1 MSFCELYA
9 LPPGSMWDLIVSER
23 EVWSMDLDGDG
34 DEIFIPGWNSIR
46 VVVRVGE
53 VIANRLSRL
62 CAVGSDG

>member
-9 LPPGSMWDLIVSER
+9 LPPGSMWDLIVLER

-34 DEIFIPGWNSIR
+34 DEIFITGWNSKR
-46 VVVRVGE
+46 SVRVGE

-62 CAVGSDG
+62 CTVGSDG

>member
-1 MSFCELYA
+1 MSFCESYA
-9 LPPGSMWDLIVSER
+9 LPPGSMWDLIVLER